1 MLETFSCKDFDE
13 NMIIFTCIVFLLA
26 SKFFAKILNPSKMG
40 KAADVVDAYEQGLL
54 GRFPR
59 ARYPVGKDC
68 LTFLFLGML
77 PEWLG
82 DWLIGILVNLPKPIV
97 SGK

>member
-1 MLETFSCKDFDE
+1 MLFYKTD
-13 NMIIFTCIVFLLA
+13 FLL
-26 SKFFAKILNPSKMG
+26 KKEFFFVACY
-40 KAADVVDAYEQGLL
+40 AAHQYIVRLMKLWESDRITDVVDAYEEGLL

-68 LTFLFLGML
+68 FTFFLPVQAL

-82 DWLIGILVNLPKPIV
+82 DWLITILAKPPKPDAL
-97 SGK
+97 K

>member
-1 MLETFSCKDFDE
+1 MRLLE
-13 NMIIFTCIVFLLA
+13 LLQ
-26 SKFFAKILNPSKMG
+26 SERIT
-40 KAADVVDAYEQGLL
+40 DVVDAYEEGLL

-68 LTFLFLGML
+68 FTFFLPLIAL

-82 DWLIGILVNLPKPIV
+82 DWFISMIANPPKPYAL
-97 SGK
+97 K